1 MIHRNEPNRSPCIMT
16 LDGMILVSDANQRE
30 WPKILTWLESCQW
43 AAPRRAGNW
52 VLVWFLSVAGPP
64 GRFHTSLLHWP
75 PAARQSV
82 DHCRALLCHCGLVW
96 PRTRQSE
103 SDTVLRRWPGLG
115 RRVARGPPAR
125 GIRAPPRLRAWL
137 RPLGWEL
144 TATAVSAC
152 ICLYH
157 CHICMYAVCICLY
170 MHVCVCILNHL
181 EKKIVKYE
189 MSYRMYVAC
198 CMYFIYS
205 DSYSVALAWLSGW
218 RPRRPRRRQGGG
230 CPLFYINTWAMIWP
244 TDYPALAG
252 AVLWKK
258 KYIDHVNWKCVLHIP
273 YPHHGQPGS
282 LTDSQW
288 CPSSVYP
295 GRYSCSY
302 RQIQAN
308 IMTYMQIHEL
318 IHADTTNAL
327 NRYRA
332 DTYIQYD
339 TYRYMKFCMLYISGY
354 TFLYVSCMCMYDG
367 CIRRLKGSYIQ
378 HTCKIHTI
386 YQSICPVSCM
396 YLMFLG
402 VCMCMYVYIWCA
414 YDVHIFV
421 FCVILHVFA
430 CIFCRQKC

>member
-1 MIHRNEPNRSPCIMT
+1 M
-16 LDGMILVSDANQRE
+16 
-30 WPKILTWLESCQW
+30 
-43 AAPRRAGNW
+43 
-52 VLVWFLSVAGPP
+52 
-64 GRFHTSLLHWP
+64 
-75 PAARQSV
+75 
-82 DHCRALLCHCGLVW
+82 
-96 PRTRQSE
+96 
-103 SDTVLRRWPGLG
+103 
-115 RRVARGPPAR
+115 
-125 GIRAPPRLRAWL
+125 
-137 RPLGWEL
+137 
-144 TATAVSAC
+144 
-152 ICLYH
+152 
-157 CHICMYAVCICLY
+157 
-170 MHVCVCILNHL
+170 
-181 EKKIVKYE
+181 
-189 MSYRMYVAC
+189 
-198 CMYFIYS
+198 
-205 DSYSVALAWLSGW
+205 
-218 RPRRPRRRQGGG
+218 
-230 CPLFYINTWAMIWP
+230 
-244 TDYPALAG
+244 
-252 AVLWKK
+252 
-258 KYIDHVNWKCVLHIP
+258 NWKCVLHRP

-288 CPSSVYP
+288 RPSSVYP

-378 HTCKIHTI
+378 HTCKIQDI

-402 VCMCMYVYIWCA
+402 VCMCMYVYICCA

-430 CIFCRQKC
+430 CIFCRQKCQSVDMHHIQAIYTHTYKYNEKKNDIYTDTCKNTCKYMQ

>member
-1 MIHRNEPNRSPCIMT
+1 M
-16 LDGMILVSDANQRE
+16 
-30 WPKILTWLESCQW
+30 
-43 AAPRRAGNW
+43 
-52 VLVWFLSVAGPP
+52 
-64 GRFHTSLLHWP
+64 
-75 PAARQSV
+75 
-82 DHCRALLCHCGLVW
+82 
-96 PRTRQSE
+96 
-103 SDTVLRRWPGLG
+103 
-115 RRVARGPPAR
+115 
-125 GIRAPPRLRAWL
+125 
-137 RPLGWEL
+137 
-144 TATAVSAC
+144 
-152 ICLYH
+152 
-157 CHICMYAVCICLY
+157 
-170 MHVCVCILNHL
+170 
-181 EKKIVKYE
+181 
-189 MSYRMYVAC
+189 
-198 CMYFIYS
+198 
-205 DSYSVALAWLSGW
+205 
-218 RPRRPRRRQGGG
+218 
-230 CPLFYINTWAMIWP
+230 
-244 TDYPALAG
+244 
-252 AVLWKK
+252 
-258 KYIDHVNWKCVLHIP
+258 NWKCVLHIP

-378 HTCKIHTI
+378 HTCKIQAI

-402 VCMCMYVYIWCA
+402 VCMCMYVYICCA